1 MVGGKMIEIATF
13 ISNLLILGLSLLFIA
28 VALFIIWVV
37 GSEIINSRGK

>member
-1 MVGGKMIEIATF
+1 MIEIATF

-37 GSEIINSRGK
+37 GSEIMSKKHD

>member
-1 MVGGKMIEIATF
+1 MIEIATF

-37 GSEIINSRGK
+37 SSEIMSKRNE

>member
-1 MVGGKMIEIATF
+1 MIEIATF

>member
-1 MVGGKMIEIATF
+1 MVGGEMIQIATI

-37 GSEIINSRGK
+37 GSEIINSRRK

>member
-1 MVGGKMIEIATF
+1 MIQIATF